1 MLKGKG
7 ISEGIGIG
15 KALVLKKE
23 KIKIEKRRIEE
34 QVIDEYSHSF
44 LEIEGKKEQRSE
56 KQSC

>member
-23 KIKIEKRRIEE
+23 EIKIETQRINQKVDLTDHKEK
-34 QVIDEYSHSF
+34 IDHNS
-44 LEIEGKKEQRSE
+44 
-56 KQSC
+56 